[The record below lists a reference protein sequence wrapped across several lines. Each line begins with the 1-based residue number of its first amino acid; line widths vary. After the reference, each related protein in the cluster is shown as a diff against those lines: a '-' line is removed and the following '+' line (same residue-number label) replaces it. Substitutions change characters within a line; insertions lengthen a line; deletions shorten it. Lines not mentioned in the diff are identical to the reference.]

1 MELKHAHDVL
11 GVELG
16 ATREEARR
24 GLRELAKSLAPNRR
38 PKTTTALEHAAMDAR
53 WLQASTA
60 LTTILGHI
68 DQMEKLTEA
77 LRGSA
82 DLGRTTTAPSV
93 ARAPGVEM
101 SASITIPVS
110 TSVHGG
116 VHQTQVQLDRTR
128 TFELDVP
135 RGVLLGHRFR
145 IVGAGG
151 QGDPPGDLVLV
162 VGGWV
167 KDSRFGRDMVKD
179 EPLTLTTTRRVT
191 YWQVYVGR
199 WISVTTPW
207 GSEALQLRRGDVRGT
222 YRIREHGV
230 RVGQESGDLLVDLDV
245 VFPPPGDD
253 ALARALLAA
262 QGGGGDEGR

>member
-11 GVELG
+11 GVQLG

-24 GLRELAKSLAPNRR
+24 GLRRLAKSLAPNMR
-38 PKTTTALEHAAMDAR
+38 PKSTTALEHAAMDAH
-53 WLQASTA
+53 WLQATTA
-60 LTTILGHI
+60 LTTVLGHI
-68 DQMEKLTEA
+68 DQMEKLTAA
-77 LRGSA
+77 LQSPNA
-82 DLGRTTTAPSV
+82 ASSPAPT
-93 ARAPGVEM
+93 RAPGVEM
-101 SASITIPVS
+101 SATITIPVS
-110 TSVHGG
+110 TSLHGG
-116 VHQTQVQLDRTR
+116 VHQTQVKLDRTR
-128 TFELDVP
+128 TFELEVP

-145 IVGAGG
+145 ISGAGG
-151 QGDPPGDLVLV
+151 HGDPPGDLVLV

-167 KDSRFGRDMVKD
+167 KDSRFVRDAVKD

-207 GSEALQLRRGDVRGT
+207 GSEALQLRRGDVRGA

-230 RVGQESGDLLVDLDV
+230 RVGQESGDLLVELDV
-245 VFPPPGDD
+245 VFPPPGDEP
-253 ALARALLAA
+253 LARALLAA